1 MSQAIKRIL
10 FIEDDPT
17 IRGALTFSLERE
29 HYQVKSV
36 AKVKDAL
43 AIRVEEYDL
52 ILLDIGLPDGSGYDL
67 CRAYKDRGT
76 PILILSAL
84 DDEPNVVMGLE
95 LGAVDYV
102 TKPFRLRELLTRIRG
117 ILRRSERLAV
127 TEFSKDGVRLDSQS
141 AKVYKDDKE
150 VLLSALE
157 YRLLLLFFTN
167 KGQVMSRDQ
176 IFASLWDIDAEF
188 ISDNTLT
195 VYVKRIREKLDMPD
209 IIETV
214 RGIGYVLN
222 P

>member
-1 MSQAIKRIL
+1 MKRIL

-17 IRGALTFSLERE
+17 IRSALTFSLERE
-29 HYQVKSV
+29 GYQVEN
-36 AKVKDAL
+36 ADKVKDAL
-43 AIRVEEYDL
+43 NIKVETFDL
-52 ILLDIGLPDGSGYDL
+52 ILLDIGLPDGSGYEL
-67 CRAYKDRGT
+67 CRAYQGRGT

-117 ILRRSERLAV
+117 ILQRSEKQTV
-127 TEFSKDGVRLDSQS
+127 TSFTKGSVRLDSQS
-141 AKVYKDDKE
+141 AKVFKDDE
-150 VLLSALE
+150 EIVLSALE

-167 KGQVMSRDQ
+167 KGHVMSRDQ